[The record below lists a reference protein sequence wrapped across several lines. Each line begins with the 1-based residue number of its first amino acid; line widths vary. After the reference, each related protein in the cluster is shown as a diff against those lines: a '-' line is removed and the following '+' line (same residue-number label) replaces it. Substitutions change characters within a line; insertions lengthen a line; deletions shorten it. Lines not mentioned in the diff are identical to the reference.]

1 MSKKLLALLL
11 LIATTAITFV
21 GCANPQGETTTTTGD
36 RINSSTP
43 VLNGLNFPSEGF
55 ADDDLVVYVAY
66 VEDNVGFTRRSL
78 QADELDETAVDI
90 KTLERD
96 QRLKSQLGLEL
107 YIDPVTSD
115 FHNMESV
122 IGTALAAG
130 ESDYDIIAGYQYFGI
145 SMATKGYLYDLSK
158 LEVENADYI
167 DLKAPYW
174 GEAYNDNLS
183 YNGAYYWITGDIA
196 LRYIGGMYCT
206 FINSSIY
213 TDKLES
219 TYGSIY
225 DIAKHGKWTID
236 LLTTMAAEC
245 YDDNGTIPG
254 EADPDDQFGFGW
266 EAQDP
271 MDGLAMGMNV
281 EFAYK
286 NNETGE
292 VIITF
297 NNKHTIAVSEKIAA
311 LANNKAFS
319 YKFESSDSANTMN
332 AFASGSIAFTVNK
345 LFQAEAYLSEMEDDY
360 YIIPTPK
367 FDENQTNYITA
378 IHDGCTI
385 FGITHC
391 SEKVRQSAAA
401 LEFLCAYSH
410 SLVAPEYY
418 EGALKGRYT
427 RDPYAAEMI
436 DIIHTNVS
444 TDFAAAW
451 SNSINGIVHTFRD
464 GRALKSSDL
473 NRKQGTWNE
482 SLKKLLN
489 DLTTV
494 QENNENT

>member
-1 MSKKLLALLL
+1 
-11 LIATTAITFV
+11 
-21 GCANPQGETTTTTGD
+21 
-36 RINSSTP
+36 
-43 VLNGLNFPSEGF
+43 
-55 ADDDLVVYVAY
+55 
-66 VEDNVGFTRRSL
+66 
-78 QADELDETAVDI
+78 
-90 KTLERD
+90 
-96 QRLKSQLGLEL
+96 
-107 YIDPVTSD
+107 
-115 FHNMESV
+115 
-122 IGTALAAG
+122 
-130 ESDYDIIAGYQYFGI
+130 
-145 SMATKGYLYDLSK
+145 
-158 LEVENADYI
+158 
-167 DLKAPYW
+167 
-174 GEAYNDNLS
+174 
-183 YNGAYYWITGDIA
+183 
-196 LRYIGGMYCT
+196 
-206 FINSSIY
+206 
-213 TDKLES
+213 LES
-219 TYGSIY
+219 AYGSIY
-225 DIAKHGKWTID
+225 DIAKQGKWTID
-236 LLTTMAAEC
+236 LLTTMASEC
-245 YDDNGTIPG
+245 YDDNGTTPG
-254 EADPDDQFGFGW
+254 EADADDQYGFGW

-311 LANNKAFS
+311 LANNKASS

-410 SLVAPEYY
+410 QLVAPEYY

-427 RDPYAAEMI
+427 RDPHAAEMI
-436 DIIHTNVS
+436 DIIHSNVS

-451 SNSINGIVHTFRD
+451 SNSINGIVHSFRD

-473 NRKQGTWNE
+473 NRKQSTWNE

-494 QENNENT
+494 QENNENA